1 MIIKDKFQFV
11 FFVVNLELIIN
22 YEIFLLDFILLQKKK
37 NLIDSLIIN

>member
-1 MIIKDKFQFV
+1 MIIKDKFKFV